1 MIRVKKVVWYSELT
15 FLRNNYD
22 KILNYIKENNKNIKI
37 RIGFRIGLSSYKW
50 LIKKVKSI
58 KKINKKILN

>member
-1 MIRVKKVVWYSELT
+1 MRFKKVVWYSELT

-37 RIGFRIGLSSYKW
+37 RIGFSIGLSSYKW